1 MEINTDVSVIIP
13 KNSTGLGSWYLQTNA
28 GKIIFS
34 LALSEMNFCCG
45 IHVIGN
51 FSTVKLTFEQ
61 FKLLIDTM
69 KPYFRLALITNNDTI
84 YGTWV
89 NKYLEKLGAQEI
101 TEVISNH
108 AADGNGYIH
117 LWMLRGTK
125 SDPVIPEDIEKEQTP
140 FDDYY
145 RVTTTSA
152 YCT

>member
-51 FSTVKLTFEQ
+51 FSTAKLTFEQ

-69 KPYFRLALITNNDTI
+69 KPYFRLALLTNNDTI

-125 SDPVIPEDIEKEQTP
+125 PDPVDKPEAHDEYEVRIDE
-140 FDDYY
+140 F
-145 RVTTTSA
+145 R
-152 YCT
+152 